1 MKIEMYPNDDR
12 TFLILFENFN
22 GSCIEKVFE
31 LVFASCNFW
40 ADVRITGIVSS
51 MMNGSDG
58 SYI

>member
-22 GSCIEKVFE
+22 GSRIEKVF
-31 LVFASCNFW
+31 ASRNFW

-51 MMNGSDG
+51 MMDGSDG